1 MIKLSGS
8 AYLYVISSLLSIGFL
23 FVRDS
28 NLEPKAAQLVSIFVY
43 LYVVA
48 GLDKELFG
56 IGNVQRGDS
65 KKMGGLELPHKL
77 GYSIVWV
84 IAFALGC
91 LSWLISSFGS
101 FSQLREKLYLR
112 RRYFS

>member
-48 GLDKELFG
+48 GLDKELF
-56 IGNVQRGDS
+56 GNVQRGDS